1 MKNRNV
7 VCAPSA
13 TPRLSAHE
21 IAALML
27 LDQAPVAAGPGTLD
41 LTALRDA
48 GLAELIESKAGGPE
62 FSITRSGQAV
72 LRILSAWRS
81 PDDEAPPVR
90 RSLRRRTADASIMG
104 LRRTG

>member
-27 LDQAPVAAGPGTLD
+27 LDQAPVAAEPGTLD
-41 LTALRDA
+41 LTALREA
-48 GLAELIESKAGGPE
+48 GLAELIETEAGGPE
-62 FSITRSGQAV
+62 FSITRTGQAV

-81 PDDEAPPVR
+81 PDDEAPSDR
-90 RSLRRRTADASIMG
+90 RGLRRRTADASITG
-104 LRRTG
+104 LHRSG

>member
-27 LDQAPVAAGPGTLD
+27 LDQAPVAAEPGTLD
-41 LTALRDA
+41 LTALREA
-48 GLAELIESKAGGPE
+48 GLAELIETEAGGPE
-62 FSITRSGQAV
+62 FSITRTGQAV

-81 PDDEAPPVR
+81 PDDEAPSDR
-90 RSLRRRTADASIMG
+90 RDLRRRTADASIAG
-104 LRRTG
+104 LHRSG

>member
-1 MKNRNV
+1 MKNRTV

-27 LDQAPVAAGPGTLD
+27 LDQAPVAAESGTLD
-41 LTALRDA
+41 LTALREA

-62 FSITRSGQAV
+62 FSITRTGQAV
-72 LRILSAWRS
+72 LRILSAWRN
-81 PDDEAPPVR
+81 PDDETPSVR
-90 RSLRRRTADASIMG
+90 RSLRRRAADASIAG
-104 LRRTG
+104 LHRPG